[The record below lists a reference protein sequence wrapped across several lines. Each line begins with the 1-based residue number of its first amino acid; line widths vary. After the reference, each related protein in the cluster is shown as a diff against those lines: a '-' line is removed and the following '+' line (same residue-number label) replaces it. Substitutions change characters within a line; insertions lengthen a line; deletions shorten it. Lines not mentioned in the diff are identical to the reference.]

1 MANYL
6 TVIHECEDFAV
17 WRKGYDADLPGRAAA
32 GLSELY
38 LVRDHANPNLIGIVF
53 ETSDVGRAKAM
64 IASPELAT
72 TMKAAGVI
80 GTPKVRIRHGELK
93 QQLAANFA
101 TITLTVREYATGLRA
116 YAMDAADRQGA
127 GLIDLGV
134 LQLEEDPNN
143 LLLFWA
149 VSDVPRATAFLDSP
163 ALADHMVEN
172 AGVVGFPERHFWKA

>member
-1 MANYL
+1 
-6 TVIHECEDFAV
+6 
-17 WRKGYDADLPGRAAA
+17 
-32 GLSELY
+32 
-38 LVRDHANPNLIGIVF
+38 
-53 ETSDVGRAKAM
+53 
-64 IASPELAT
+64 
-72 TMKAAGVI
+72 
-80 GTPKVRIRHGELK
+80 
-93 QQLAANFA
+93 
-101 TITLTVREYATGLRA
+101 
-116 YAMDAADRQGA
+116 MDAADRQGA